1 MLWRVV
7 LLMNLLA
14 LTTHYQHQKKVMSL
28 EQCLNVVVNSNEC
41 SDVLKLDN
49 KNDET
54 INATP
59 NHNRFVYL
67 VSICT
72 DRCGDFGLRVPAD
85 YIRTEALKLL
95 YIIQLFAE
103 TTDNENSPVAIA
115 KSIEIQRLMKLNEL
129 SQKTAKDHRQ
139 CTCDR
144 IGREN

>member
-1 MLWRVV
+1 MLPSYNISTSVSAKR
-7 LLMNLLA
+7 
-14 LTTHYQHQKKVMSL
+14 
-28 EQCLNVVVNSNEC
+28 
-41 SDVLKLDN
+41 
-49 KNDET
+49 
-54 INATP
+54 IN
-59 NHNRFVYL
+59 
-67 VSICT
+67 
-72 DRCGDFGLRVPAD
+72 RCGDFGLRVPAD